1 MSQEESELN
10 RLPGLFFL
18 VKRIVNQYL
27 VGAITAVIV
36 LIPMAFFSLR
46 RAIDKTRE
54 LEKRAMLSER
64 LAFVGTLAGGLAHE
78 IKNPLSTFNINLQ
91 LLMEDVQS
99 MTGENSKKVHVKIE
113 ALQKEVQRLEEILND
128 FLRFA
133 RGQKLELED
142 RDINEVVDEVVDFV
156 TPEIKQK
163 NIVILKSYDAH
174 LPSCRIDSNLI
185 KQAILNVII
194 NAEQAMENGGE
205 LMIRTS
211 RNKKYI
217 QIDITDTGVGI
228 PKDIIDKIFQV
239 YFSTKKTGTGLGLPT
254 TKRIVE
260 EHKGIISV
268 QSEEGK
274 GTNFSIKLPINLN
287 IY

>member
-185 KQAILNVII
+185 KQAVLNVII

>member
-1 MSQEESELN
+1 MNQTVFLAH
-10 RLPGLFFL
+10 FFGSKKVIQFL
-18 VKRIVNQYL
+18 IGAAVAIV
-27 VGAITAVIV
+27 VF
-36 LIPMAFFSLR
+36 IPVAFFSIW

-54 LEKRAMLSER
+54 LEKRAMHSER

-78 IKNPLSTFNINLQ
+78 IKNPLSTLSINLQ

-99 MTGENSKKVHVKIE
+99 MTGENSKKAHRKIQ
-113 ALQKEVQRLEEILND
+113 ALQREVQRLEEILND

-133 RGQKLELED
+133 RGQKPELEE
-142 RDINEVVDEVVDFV
+142 RDINEVLDEVVDFV

-163 NIVILKSYDAH
+163 KILILKSYDAN
-174 LPSCRIDSNLI
+174 LPPCPIDSNLI
-185 KQAILNVII
+185 KQAVLNVII

-211 RNKKYI
+211 RNKRYI
-217 QIDITDTGVGI
+217 QIDITDTGTGI
-228 PKDIIDKIFQV
+228 PKDNIDKIFQV

-254 TKRIVE
+254 AKRIIE
-260 EHKGIISV
+260 EHKGTISV

-274 GTNFSIKLPINLN
+274 GTNFTIKLPTDLR